1 MERDR
6 SAQAVPSGTVEH
18 VSAAVNGGFPDP
30 PAGLPVRVV
39 SVHHGACGEHTRV
52 RLPRTLA
59 PRAIRRVICDGCAQA
74 FEAARI
80 ELVELLE
87 AAPLALEPSPA
98 LAAAP
103 AGAAAPRRLP
113 FDPRRVSLDLGR
125 LDPRR
130 LRLDPHGPAWRWISA
145 PLAAAVVVGALMLIQ
160 GSGDSEV
167 APPAMPAT
175 ASVPAAHAVA
185 NGHGAAKAK
194 GGDAHYVRQSTFSL
208 ALPAGWHRVGAEGGA
223 TFAAAAIGGG
233 GDATLWVERDPKL
246 DFPAFEARSLEQLRQ
261 IAGSARVVDRV
272 AAPTADGTVVTLA
285 TDAPAK
291 SPEYKV
297 TLRVAGPYRYYLATT
312 VEPDAPRAAVEG
324 AALIHGSFTPIVAG
338 QAPKTSDGG
347 AG

>member
-1 MERDR
+1 M
-6 SAQAVPSGTVEH
+6 PSRTVEH
-18 VSAAVNGGFPDP
+18 ASATVNGGFPDP

-39 SVHHGACGEHTRV
+39 SVRHRACGEHTRV

-87 AAPLALEPSPA
+87 AAPLALEPRPA
-98 LAAAP
+98 LAAGAP
-103 AGAAAPRRLP
+103 AGAAAARRLP
-113 FDPRRVSLDLGR
+113 FDPRRFALDLGR
-125 LDPRR
+125 LRLDPRR
-130 LRLDPHGPAWRWISA
+130 PRLDPHGPAWRWISA

-160 GSGDSEV
+160 GSGGSEV
-167 APPAMPAT
+167 APPALPAT
-175 ASVPAAHAVA
+175 ASAPATPAAGH
-185 NGHGAAKAK
+185 GHGAAKAK

-285 TDAPAK
+285 TDAPVK

-312 VEPDAPRAAVEG
+312 VDPDAPRAAVDG

>member
-1 MERDR
+1 M
-6 SAQAVPSGTVEH
+6 PSGTVEH
-18 VSAAVNGGFPDP
+18 ASATVNGGFPDP

-87 AAPLALEPSPA
+87 AAPLVLEPSPA
-98 LAAAP
+98 LAAAAP
-103 AGAAAPRRLP
+103 AGAAMARRLP
-113 FDPRRVSLDLGR
+113 FDPRRLSLDLGRLR

-160 GSGDSEV
+160 SPGDSEV
-167 APPAMPAT
+167 APPALPAT
-175 ASVPAAHAVA
+175 ASAPATTAA
-185 NGHGAAKAK
+185 GHGHGKGAGKAK

-208 ALPAGWHRVGAEGGA
+208 ALPAGWHRVSAEGGA

-246 DFPAFEARSLEQLRQ
+246 DFPAFEARSLDQLRQ

-312 VEPDAPRAAVEG
+312 VEPDAPRAAVDG
-324 AALIHGSFTPIVAG
+324 AELIQGSFTPIVPG
-338 QAPKTSDGG
+338 QAPKPSDGG
-347 AG
+347 GG